1 MFRES
6 TSTHEPTAQYI
17 TYPGLSTTRARVI
30 QYPDCLSPE
39 ERLEFILL
47 IVREEFGRR
56 FDFDIELMYSRS
68 RAMPYALARM
78 AFYYFGRM
86 HCPTLTLKELGQ
98 FLPGHNQHHTT
109 VLHALI
115 AIQNIIDTRD
125 ELYYPVIAAINERLQ

>member
-6 TSTHEPTAQYI
+6 THHEPTAPYI
-17 TYPGLSTTRARVI
+17 IYPGLSTTRARAI

-47 IVREEFGRR
+47 IVREEFAKK
-56 FDFDIELMYSRS
+56 FEFHTDVMYSRT

-78 AFYYFGRM
+78 AFYYYGRM
-86 HCPTLTLKELGQ
+86 HCPTITLKELAR

-109 VLHALI
+109 ILHAFT

>member
-6 TSTHEPTAQYI
+6 TTTTDAAANYHV
-17 TYPGLSTTRARVI
+17 YPGLSTTRARVI
-30 QYPDCLSPE
+30 QYPDCLSPD
-39 ERLEFILL
+39 ERLDFILL
-47 IVREEFGRR
+47 IVREEFSRK
-56 FDFDIELMYSRS
+56 FDFDIEQMYSRT

-78 AFYYFGRM
+78 AFYYYGRM
-86 HCPTLTLKELGQ
+86 HCPTLTLRELAR

-109 VLHALI
+109 LLHALT